1 MEFRMPL
8 SLIPGQ
14 KLIAATHNPGKAVE
28 ISAMLEGR
36 FDVITA
42 ASLNLPEPPETEVSF
57 IGNAILKARHAAMAA
72 GMVALADDS
81 GLSIDALGGD
91 PGIYSARWAG
101 PMKDFDRAME
111 IIEHKLRKAE
121 IELGTDFTL
130 GAHFTCALAVAWPEG
145 HACVFEGRVDG
156 QIVFPK
162 RGDRGFGYD
171 PIFQAN
177 GYPITF
183 AEMEPSAKDA
193 ISHRHLAFEQLRAAL
208 F

>member
-1 MEFRMPL
+1 MSL

-28 ISAMLEGR
+28 ISAMLDGR
-36 FDVITA
+36 FDVVTA
-42 ASLNLPEPPETEVSF
+42 AALGLAEPPETEVSF
-57 IGNAILKARHAAMAA
+57 IGNAILKARHAAMNA

-130 GAHFTCALAVAWPEG
+130 DAHFTCALAVAWPEG

-156 QIVFPK
+156 KIVFPK

-177 GYPITF
+177 GYAITF
-183 AEMEPSAKDA
+183 AEMEPAAKDA
-193 ISHRHLAFEQLRAAL
+193 ISHRHLAFAQLRAAL

>member
-1 MEFRMPL
+1 MPL

-36 FDVITA
+36 FEVITA
-42 ASLNLPEPPETEVSF
+42 ASLDLPEPPETEVSF

-72 GMVALADDS
+72 GLVALADDS
-81 GLSIDALGGD
+81 GLSIDALDGD

-130 GAHFTCALAVAWPEG
+130 NAHFTCALAVAWPEG
-145 HACVFEGRVDG
+145 YACVFEGRIDG